1 LEVKVTNQSESYTR
15 LGENSCGLN
24 WLEALPIHQ
33 FSLVDIEIAGGVKA
47 GTQSGKLI
55 KLYLLSGFGQTL

>member
-1 LEVKVTNQSESYTR
+1 MEVKATNQSESYTR

-33 FSLVDIEIAGGVKA
+33 FSLVDIEIAGGEGRNSIRQVNKN
-47 GTQSGKLI
+47 L
-55 KLYLLSGFGQTL
+55 FVE